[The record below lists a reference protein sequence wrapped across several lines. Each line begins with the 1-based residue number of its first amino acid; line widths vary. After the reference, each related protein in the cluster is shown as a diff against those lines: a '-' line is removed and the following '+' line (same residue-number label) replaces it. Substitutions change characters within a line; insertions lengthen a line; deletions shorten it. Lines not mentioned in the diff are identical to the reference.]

1 MLKDPAFCD
10 SNRASVMARKLV
22 SATEKKMAAR
32 AKSKFRV
39 TVSSLISLV
48 FFHKLKGFML
58 ENTGWVFSQPL
69 IWIYE
74 F

>member
-39 TVSSLISLV
+39 TVSSLISS
-48 FFHKLKGFML
+48 FFSISLKAL
-58 ENTGWVFSQPL
+58 C
-69 IWIYE
+69 
-74 F
+74 